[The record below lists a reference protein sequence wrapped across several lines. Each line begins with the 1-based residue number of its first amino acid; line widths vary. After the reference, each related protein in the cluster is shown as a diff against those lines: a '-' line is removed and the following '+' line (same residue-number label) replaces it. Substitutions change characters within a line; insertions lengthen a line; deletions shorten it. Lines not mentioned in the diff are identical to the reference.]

1 MEINTTINMTYTII
15 QTNTR
20 TLLRTKNEF
29 IYYFQKYGEGRE
41 QIDSSTIDG
50 KVVFVHSLS
59 TAVFLRHKCQLSFCV
74 RQNYK

>member
-50 KVVFVHSLS
+50 KVVWQSRICTFSQYSCILTSQVS
-59 TAVFLRHKCQLSFCV
+59 T
-74 RQNYK
+74 